1 MENIRELLI
10 DKALSARE
18 KAYAP
23 YSKFKVGASLLTS
36 DNKIFTGFNIEN
48 ASYSLC
54 MCGERNAIYNA
65 YLNGYNKDSIKAIC
79 IVADTDGVV
88 SPCGACR
95 QVMSELLNKD
105 TDVILCNI
113 NKKTET
119 YKVGDL
125 LPFSFSGDD
134 MKNV

>member
-10 DKALSARE
+10 NKALSARE
-18 KAYAP
+18 KAYAR

-65 YLNGYNKDSIKAIC
+65 YLNGYNKDSSPSVNSVAVVVNVSIDAPITN
-79 IVADTDGVV
+79 IV
-88 SPCGACR
+88 S
-95 QVMSELLNKD
+95 LN
-105 TDVILCNI
+105 NI
-113 NKKTET
+113 
-119 YKVGDL
+119 
-125 LPFSFSGDD
+125 FIA
-134 MKNV
+134 